1 MTKKTPDPKKAK
13 EKEVHEE
20 ELKTV
25 SGGNDSNQARRRPV
39 VTNPNPKETKNN
51 DGIDWT
57 LKPK

>member
-1 MTKKTPDPKKAK
+1 MTKKTPDSKKAK

-25 SGGNDSNQARRRPV
+25 SGGSDSNQARRRP
-39 VTNPNPKETKNN
+39 VTNPNPKETKND